1 MSRPSLPSL
10 RGGMNAFMAL
20 SDGSPGRYSV
30 SPLLARLVRHP
41 LNRGNVLEG
50 PLRDRIADG
59 GNPGC
64 QGQVATHCGRSSQA
78 RRGVAAVSPR
88 MSAAGRASL
97 PSMSKMQSEVIATFT
112 LGEWDYIRRQLNKFF
127 STLSTVADGFQLKTW
142 RGGPEGGQA
151 EAAANCQGAG
161 GARPHAAR
169 YRRTPATA
177 VLHRD
182 GPSDATRDDGGPP
195 FCRPGKIRPCSPRT
209 RHRPRLGGGPARGM
223 MTRQGAR
230 APRTD
235 RKPDAAWPPDACG
248 TDITTPFAAVLR
260 RAVLPCCR
268 RDTRVLVRNSRL
280 SGFPKVRP

>member
-151 EAAANCQGAG
+151 EASANCQRADERGLMRLDTEERLPRRFFTETG
-161 GARPHAAR
+161 LARLRAMMVD
-169 YRRTPATA
+169 RR
-177 VLHRD
+177 
-182 GPSDATRDDGGPP
+182 
-195 FCRPGKIRPCSPRT
+195 KIRPYSPRA

-223 MTRQGAR
+223 MTRRRHLIRIAGYY
-230 APRTD
+230 RT
-235 RKPDAAWPPDACG
+235 G
-248 TDITTPFAAVLR
+248 V
-260 RAVLPCCR
+260 
-268 RDTRVLVRNSRL
+268 
-280 SGFPKVRP
+280 